1 MNYEVKGNYLFIDL
15 EGIYYSSVQDL
26 FDELIPSKKIQ
37 HLLIQNKWITMD
49 DNPVKRE
56 TALIGKKL
64 KIDLYSVQTEYPIV
78 ETKPDI
84 VYEDELFLIVNKPNG
99 LLVHK
104 DGNSSLT
111 LTDIV
116 GSYLRENN
124 IPGEAKA
131 IHRLDV
137 DTSGLVVF
145 VKSMIFQ
152 PLLDRLLMYKQIKRS
167 YIAIV
172 EGRCD
177 FKRQTI
183 EKNIGSDRHD
193 SRRMVIAKRGRSA
206 KTTVYNLYSC
216 GKYSVLRCE
225 LRDGR
230 THQIRV
236 HLASIGHP
244 IINDELYGTSSPL
257 LKRMGLVANEVEF
270 YHPLKVEM
278 MKVKIRLDSDFR
290 KLMEY
295 VDEEEL

>member
-1 MNYEVKGNYLFIDL
+1 MNYEVKGNYLCIDL
-15 EGIYYSSVQDL
+15 EGIYYHTVQDF
-26 FDELIPSKKIQ
+26 FDELVPSKKIQ
-37 HLLIQNKWITMD
+37 HLLIQNKWIMLD
-49 DNPVKRE
+49 DKPVKRE
-56 TALIGKKL
+56 TALEGEKMT
-64 KIDLYSVQTEYPIV
+64 IDLYPIKTEYPKV
-78 ETKPDI
+78 TGKLDI

-99 LLVHK
+99 ILVHG
-104 DGNSSLT
+104 DGNKGIT

-116 GSYLRENN
+116 GSYMSENH

-152 PLLDRLLMYKQIKRS
+152 PLLDRLLQYKQIRRS

-172 EGRCD
+172 DGRCS
-177 FKRQTI
+177 FKKQAI

-193 SRRMVIAKRGRSA
+193 SRKMVIAKRGRSA
-206 KTTVYNLYSC
+206 KTTVFNLYSC
-216 GKYSVLRCE
+216 DKYSVLRCE

-244 IINDELYGTSSPL
+244 IINDELYGNSSPL

-270 YHPLKVEM
+270 YHPLKEEM
-278 MKVKIRLDSDFR
+278 MKVKILLDSDFR
-290 KLMEY
+290 RLMEY
-295 VDEEEL
+295 VDEEEY